1 MNSEITF
8 MDCWHYTAPLLPI
21 NNDYAREMYCMVFR
35 ALKEAD
41 EREAAEKR
49 KKKKEEKKRGKT

>member
-1 MNSEITF
+1 MNNEITF

-21 NNDYAREMYCMVFR
+21 NNDYAREVYCMVFR

-41 EREAAEKR
+41 ERETAEKEKRLPER
-49 KKKKEEKKRGKT
+49 KGRK